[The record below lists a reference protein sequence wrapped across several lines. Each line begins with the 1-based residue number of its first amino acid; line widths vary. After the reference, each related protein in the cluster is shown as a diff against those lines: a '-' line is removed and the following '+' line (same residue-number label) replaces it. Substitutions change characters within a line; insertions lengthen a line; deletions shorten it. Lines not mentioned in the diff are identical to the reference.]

1 MQPQGASP
9 GLSAMLTGG
18 NTRVEGKPGK
28 AHIIDPVGRDD
39 FFKTFLEAMEGCRQ
53 PDHAGAAPAKN

>member
-1 MQPQGASP
+1 
-9 GLSAMLTGG
+9 MLTGG
-18 NTRVEGKPGK
+18 NTRVEGKLEK